1 MEIVTVDR
9 DRAAQ
14 FTDGVVELA
23 HNTGPST
30 YDYQFS
36 SRPVFDRLVGDS
48 WLTAGTLFGYDET
61 TLALDGDDLLGI
73 EIGFAG
79 PEFERRKKTLRPL
92 WPPIIEDGVV
102 TADDLAEIGRR
113 SYLASYLNVVVPAS
127 AYYVHALSVRPEL
140 HGQGIGAA
148 LMKDA
153 IERATD
159 EGYRVVHL
167 DVLSDNPAVKFYEA
181 FGFEVLAQTVTPIP
195 HSHGVPMEQR
205 MSLDLR

>member
-1 MEIVTVDR
+1 MEVVTVDR
-9 DRAAQ
+9 ERAAQ
-14 FTDGVVELA
+14 FTAEVVELA
-23 HNTGPST
+23 HATGPST
-30 YDYQFS
+30 YDYQFG
-36 SRPVFDRLVGDS
+36 SRAVFDRLVGDS
-48 WLTAGTLFGYDET
+48 WLAEGTLFGYDET
-61 TLALDGDDLLGI
+61 TVALDGDDLLGI

-79 PEFERRKKTLRPL
+79 PEFEHRKKTLRPL
-92 WPPIIEDGVV
+92 WSPIIEDGVV
-102 TADDLAEIGRR
+102 THDELAELGRR
-113 SYLASYLNVVVPAS
+113 TYLAGYLNVVIPAS

-153 IERATD
+153 IDRAAD

-181 FGFEVLAQTVTPIP
+181 FGFEVLAQTVAPIP

>member
-1 MEIVTVDR
+1 MELVTMDR

-14 FTDGVVELA
+14 FTGDVVELVY
-23 HNTGPST
+23 NSGPPT
-30 YDYQFS
+30 YDYQFV
-36 SRPVFDRLVGDS
+36 SRAAFDRLIGDS
-48 WLTAGTLFGYDET
+48 WLAEGTLCGYDET
-61 TLALDGDDLLGI
+61 TLAMDGDDLLGI
-73 EIGFAG
+73 EIGYAG
-79 PEFERRKKTLRPL
+79 PEFDRRKKMLRPL
-92 WPPIIEDGVV
+92 WQSIIEDGAV
-102 TADDLAEIGRR
+102 TPEQLDEIVRR
-113 SYLASYLNVVVPAS
+113 SYLASYLNAAIPAS

-153 IERATD
+153 IDRAAD

-181 FGFEVLAQTVTPIP
+181 FGFEVLAQTVAPVP

>member
-1 MEIVTVDR
+1 MEIVTVDG

-14 FTDGVVELA
+14 FTAEVVELA
-23 HNTGPST
+23 HATGPST
-30 YDYQFS
+30 YDYQFG
-36 SRPVFDRLVGDS
+36 SRAVFDRLVGDS

-61 TLALDGDDLLGI
+61 TIALDGDDLLGI

-79 PEFERRKKTLRPL
+79 PEFDRRKKTLRPL
-92 WPPIIEDGVV
+92 WQPILDDGVV
-102 TADDLAEIGRR
+102 APDELAELGRR
-113 SYLASYLNVVVPAS
+113 TYLASYLNVVIPAS
-127 AYYVHALSVRPEL
+127 AYYIHALSVRPDR

-153 IERATD
+153 IERATA
-159 EGYRVVHL
+159 EGYRVLHL

-181 FGFEVLAQTVTPIP
+181 FGFEVLAETVTPIP
-195 HSHGVPMEQR
+195 HSHGIPMEQR

>member
-1 MEIVTVDR
+1 MEITTVDHG
-9 DRAAQ
+9 RAVQ
-14 FTDGVVELA
+14 FTDEVCELV

-48 WLTAGTLFGYDET
+48 WLASGTLFGYDET

-73 EIGFAG
+73 EIGFSG

-92 WPPIIEDGVV
+92 WPPVIEDGIV
-102 TADDLAEIGRR
+102 TTDELAEIGRR
-113 SYLASYLNVVVPAS
+113 SYLASYLNVVIPAS
-127 AYYVHALSVRPEL
+127 AYYVHALSVRPDL

-148 LMKDA
+148 LMKEA

-181 FGFEVLAQTVTPIP
+181 FGFEVLAQTVAPIP

>member
-1 MEIVTVDR
+1 MQIVTVDR
-9 DRAAQ
+9 ERAAQ
-14 FTDGVVELA
+14 FTDDVVELA

-30 YDYQFS
+30 YDYQFG

-113 SYLASYLNVVVPAS
+113 SYLASYLNAVVPAS

>member
-1 MEIVTVDR
+1 MEIVTVDS
-9 DRAAQ
+9 DRAAR

-23 HNTGPST
+23 HSTGPST
-30 YDYQFS
+30 YDYQFGT
-36 SRPVFDRLVGDS
+36 RAAFDRLVGDS
-48 WLTAGTLFGYDET
+48 WLAEGTLYGYDVT
-61 TLALDGDDLLGI
+61 RLALDSDDLLGI

-79 PEFERRKKTLRPL
+79 PGFDRRKKTLRPL
-92 WPPIIEDGVV
+92 WHSILDDGVV
-102 TADDLAEIGRR
+102 TAPELTDIGRR
-113 SYLASYLNVVVPAS
+113 SYLASYLNVVIPS
-127 AYYVHALSVRPEL
+127 NAYYVHALAVRPDL

-181 FGFEVLAQTVTPIP
+181 FGFEVLAQTITPIP

-205 MSLDLR
+205 MSLDLH

>member
-113 SYLASYLNVVVPAS
+113 SYLASYLNAVVPAS

>member
-14 FTDGVVELA
+14 LTDEVVELA
-23 HNTGPST
+23 YATGPST
-30 YDYQFS
+30 YDYQFGP
-36 SRPVFDRLVGDS
+36 RAAFDRLVGDS
-48 WLTAGTLFGYDET
+48 WLAEGTLYAFDET
-61 TLALDGDDLLGI
+61 RLAIDGDDLLGI
-73 EIGFAG
+73 EIGFSG
-79 PEFERRKKTLRPL
+79 PEFDRRKKTLRPL
-92 WPPIIEDGVV
+92 WQPILDDGVF
-102 TADDLAEIGRR
+102 TPAEFAELGRR
-113 SYLASYLNVVVPAS
+113 SYLASYLNVVIPSS
-127 AYYVHALSVRPEL
+127 AYYVHALSVRPDR

-159 EGYRVVHL
+159 EGYRAVHL

-181 FGFEVLAQTVTPIP
+181 FGFEALAQTIAPIP

-205 MSLDLR
+205 MALDLR

>member
-1 MEIVTVDR
+1 MEIVTVDS
-9 DRAAQ
+9 DRAAR

-23 HNTGPST
+23 HSTGPST
-30 YDYQFS
+30 YDYQFGT
-36 SRPVFDRLVGDS
+36 RAAFDRLVGDS
-48 WLTAGTLFGYDET
+48 WLAKGTLYGYDVSR
-61 TLALDGDDLLGI
+61 LALDGDDLLGI

-79 PEFERRKKTLRPL
+79 PEFDRRKKTLRPL
-92 WPPIIEDGVV
+92 WHSILDDGVV
-102 TADDLAEIGRR
+102 TASELTDIGRR
-113 SYLASYLNVVVPAS
+113 SYLASYLNVVIPSS
-127 AYYVHALSVRPEL
+127 AYYVHALAVRPDL

-148 LMKDA
+148 LLKDA

-181 FGFEVLAQTVTPIP
+181 FGFEALAQTITPIP

-205 MSLDLR
+205 MSLDLH

>member
-9 DRAAQ
+9 EQAAQ
-14 FTDGVVELA
+14 FADEVVELA
-23 HNTGPST
+23 HNTGPAS
-30 YDYQFS
+30 YDYQFG

-48 WLTAGTLFGYDET
+48 WLAAGTLFGYDET
-61 TLALDGDDLLGI
+61 TLALDGDDVLGI

-79 PEFERRKKTLRPL
+79 PEFERRKKMLRPL
-92 WPPIIEDGVV
+92 WPPIIEDGVA
-102 TADDLAEIGRR
+102 TADDLAELGQRT
-113 SYLASYLNVVVPAS
+113 YLASYLNAVIPAS
-127 AYYVHALSVRPEL
+127 AYYIHALSVRPDL

-153 IERATD
+153 IERAAD

-181 FGFEVLAQTVTPIP
+181 FGFEVLAQTVAPIP
-195 HSHGVPMEQR
+195 HNHGVPMEQR

>member
-1 MEIVTVDR
+1 MEITTADR
-9 DRAAQ
+9 ERAAQ
-14 FTDGVVELA
+14 FTDDVVELA

-30 YDYQFS
+30 YDYQFG
-36 SRPVFDRLVGDS
+36 SRRVFDRLVGDS
-48 WLTAGTLFGYDET
+48 WLAAGTLFGYDET

-79 PEFERRKKTLRPL
+79 PEFEPRKKTLRPL
-92 WPPIIEDGVV
+92 WPPIIEDGIV
-102 TADDLAEIGRR
+102 TADELAEIGRR
-113 SYLASYLNVVVPAS
+113 SYLASYLNAVIPAS
-127 AYYVHALSVRPEL
+127 AYYVHALSVHPDL

-153 IERATD
+153 IKRATD

>member
-1 MEIVTVDR
+1 MDITTVDR

-14 FTDGVVELA
+14 YTDDVVELVY
-23 HNTGPST
+23 NSGPPT
-30 YDYQFS
+30 YDYQFVT
-36 SRPVFDRLVGDS
+36 RAAFDRLIGDS
-48 WLTAGTLFGYDET
+48 WLAEGTLCGYDGT
-61 TLALDGDDLLGI
+61 TVALEDDDLLGI
-73 EIGFAG
+73 EIGYAG
-79 PEFERRKKTLRPL
+79 PEFDRRKKTLRPL
-92 WPPIIEDGVV
+92 WESIIEDGAV
-102 TADDLAEIGRR
+102 THDELAEIARR
-113 SYLASYLNVVVPAS
+113 SYLASYLNAAIPAS
-127 AYYVHALSVRPEL
+127 AYYVHALSVRPDH

-153 IERATD
+153 IDRAAD

-181 FGFEVLAQTVTPIP
+181 FGFEVLAQTVAPIP

>member
-92 WPPIIEDGVV
+92 WPPVIEDGIV
-102 TADDLAEIGRR
+102 TADELAEIGRR
-113 SYLASYLNVVVPAS
+113 SYLASYLNVVIPAS
-127 AYYVHALSVRPEL
+127 AYYVHALSVRPDL

-153 IERATD
+153 IERAAD

-181 FGFEVLAQTVTPIP
+181 FGFEVLAQTVAPIP

>member
-1 MEIVTVDR
+1 MQIVTVDQE
-9 DRAAQ
+9 RAAQ
-14 FTDGVVELA
+14 FTDEVVELA

-30 YDYQFS
+30 YDYQFG

-48 WLTAGTLFGYDET
+48 WLAAGTLFGYDET

-92 WPPIIEDGVV
+92 WPPIIEDGVA
-102 TADDLAEIGRR
+102 TADDLAELGRR
-113 SYLASYLNVVVPAS
+113 TYLASYLNVVIPAS
-127 AYYVHALSVRPEL
+127 AYYIHALSVRPDL

-181 FGFEVLAQTVTPIP
+181 FGFEVLAQTVAPIP
-195 HSHGVPMEQR
+195 HSYGVPMEQR

>member
-1 MEIVTVDR
+1 MELVTVDR

-14 FTDGVVELA
+14 FTGDVVELVY
-23 HNTGPST
+23 NSGPPT
-30 YDYQFS
+30 YDYQFV
-36 SRPVFDRLVGDS
+36 SRPAFDRLIGDS
-48 WLTAGTLFGYDET
+48 WLAEGTLCGYDET
-61 TLALDGDDLLGI
+61 TLAMDGDNLLGI
-73 EIGFAG
+73 EIGYAG
-79 PEFERRKKTLRPL
+79 PEFDSRKKTLRPL
-92 WPPIIEDGVV
+92 WQSIIADGAV
-102 TADDLAEIGRR
+102 TSEQLDEIARR
-113 SYLASYLNVVVPAS
+113 SYLASYLNAAIPAS

-153 IERATD
+153 IDRAAD

-181 FGFEVLAQTVTPIP
+181 FGFEVLAQTVAPVP

>member
-1 MEIVTVDR
+1 MEIVTVDG
-9 DRAAQ
+9 DQAAR
-14 FTDGVVELA
+14 FAGEVVELA
-23 HNTGPST
+23 HATGPST
-30 YDYQFS
+30 YDYQFG
-36 SRPVFDRLVGDS
+36 SRAVFDRLVGDS

-61 TLALDGDDLLGI
+61 RLALDGNDLLGI

-79 PEFERRKKTLRPL
+79 PEFDRRKKTLRPL
-92 WPPIIEDGVV
+92 WRPILDDGVV
-102 TADDLAEIGRR
+102 APDELAELGRR
-113 SYLASYLNVVVPAS
+113 TYLASYLNVVIPAS
-127 AYYVHALSVRPEL
+127 AYYVHALSVRPDL

-181 FGFEVLAQTVTPIP
+181 FGFEVLAQTITPIP